1 MVCAIHKHQ
10 STLGIHMSPPFW
22 TPLSPPSLSH
32 SSRLSQCTGFGFPV
46 SYIKLPLAICLTY
59 GIVCVSVLFS
69 HIIPFS
75 PSLTVSKMSV
85 SPLLPCKS
93 DHQCCLSTL
102 HACMPSLFSR
112 VWLFATLWT
121 VARQTPLFMRFS
133 RHKYWSG
140 LHFLLQGIFP
150 DPGIKL
156 ASPPTPAPKADS
168 LPLSHWGS
176 PLDSM
181 LLLLSRFNRVRLC
194 ATP

>member
-1 MVCAIHKHQ
+1 MCP
-10 STLGIHMSPPFW
+10 LPLEPPAHLPPVP
-22 TPLSPPSLSH
+22 PLSAVTENWLWVPFIIHWTS
-32 SSRLSQCTGFGFPV
+32 TGDLF
-46 SYIKLPLAICLTY
+46 YIRHVY
-59 GIVCVSVLFS
+59 VSVLFA
-69 HIIPFS
+69 HIIPPS